1 MCPRLQTE
9 KGLKAE
15 SKYVENLDTGNF
27 HADTHFRGEST
38 YYLSCEVALCTKVS
52 ICASTICNKSLCI
65 QCLLYV
71 PEMFLLLPS
80 FCEGN
85 IFVLFVLEPEY
96 FCIFSGMRDKISA
109 HIHKFF
115 IAMQVNQA
123 KSTFGQLCTAMI
135 SAAYQNICWYN
146 CRNK

>member
-27 HADTHFRGEST
+27 HAATHFRGEST
-38 YYLSCEVALCTKVS
+38 YYLSCEVALCTKVR
-52 ICASTICNKSLCI
+52 ICVSAICNIFRCI

-71 PEMFLLLPS
+71 SEMFLLLPS

-85 IFVLFVLEPEY
+85 ILVLFVLEPEY

-109 HIHKFF
+109 HIHDF
-115 IAMQVNQA
+115 
-123 KSTFGQLCTAMI
+123 
-135 SAAYQNICWYN
+135 
-146 CRNK
+146 